1 MTICW
6 NYSDESGCSRAC
18 RGVAVDPACRGYP
31 QVSTLQSISGTPLNP
46 RRHDGIA
53 ERTDSM
59 IDTKGA
65 PYGALLLR
73 VSLGILFLAHGLYLK
88 VMVFGLPGTAQYL
101 GSLGLPSWFGYLVP
115 LYETLGGLALIL
127 GFYTRYVAF
136 LLGLHMLVATYMG
149 HSGNGWMFANQGGG
163 WE

>member
-1 MTICW
+1 
-6 NYSDESGCSRAC
+6 
-18 RGVAVDPACRGYP
+18 
-31 QVSTLQSISGTPLNP
+31 
-46 RRHDGIA
+46 
-53 ERTDSM
+53 M

-88 VMVFGLPGTAQYL
+88 VFVFGLPGTAQYF
-101 GSLGLPSWFGYLVP
+101 GSLGLPGWFGYLVP
-115 LYETLGGLALIL
+115 LYETLGGLALIF
-127 GFYTRYVAF
+127 GFYGRYVAF

-163 WE
+163 WEFPLFWALALFALALMGDGAYALRSSRRVA

>member
-1 MTICW
+1 
-6 NYSDESGCSRAC
+6 
-18 RGVAVDPACRGYP
+18 
-31 QVSTLQSISGTPLNP
+31 
-46 RRHDGIA
+46 
-53 ERTDSM
+53 M

-73 VSLGILFLAHGLYLK
+73 ASLGILFLAHGLYLK
-88 VMVFGLPGTAQYL
+88 VMVFGLPGTAQYF

-115 LYETLGGLALIL
+115 LYETLGGLALIF
-127 GFYTRYVAF
+127 GVYTRYVAF

-163 WE
+163 WEFPLFWAIVLFALALLGDGAYALRPSRKPA